1 MRGFTF
7 SGPVSRRLEEEEEEE
22 EGGQKDDAYGVQAT
36 AAFASFQPGAVF
48 EKEEDSTSDAPHV
61 DGEEQESAL
70 YPPPSPGGSGPAP
83 SARPAIPRGTVTSS
97 LSLRVRS
104 SRQLSRRRH
113 GDGKD
118 GPVVLRRRVPRSR
131 IRPLTR
137 RTSTERSR
145 KVRLRGYGPRPSRG
159 GESAEGEFGKREKR
173 GTEDSSASRRAE
185 KPPTLSCSR
194 SGRLPPRRRF
204 RRGRKGRATAAERVA
219 RGWRRMED
227 AWALERSCRGY
238 CKLGVVASDT
248 YDCLTSNSAYADS
261 ASRSE
266 IASPSPTS
274 IRPDNTVSVN
284 DVDYCEKASDEREE
298 GSRRSDERRAARD
311 FYRDA
316 DSPRSRY
323 EYDDYRSDAAELDVG
338 GRFGEDEAWENN
350 PDEERDRYGWLS
362 RRRVENYIIVENME
376 HRPYGDSLVTPGDAE
391 DTAEADLPRNSV
403 ADWRELFDRSDER
416 RTPRDWEGTS
426 DRDADFYRDSNSP
439 WSHREYDDY
448 RSDAAELEVEG
459 RFGEDEAWRNT
470 PDVEGTSDRDAD
482 FYRDSNGPRSR
493 REYDDYRS
501 DAAEL
506 EVEGRFGEDEPWRNT
521 PDVEGTSDRD
531 ADFYRDSDGPRSRR
545 QYDDYRSDAAEL
557 EVEGRFGED
566 EAWRNTPDVEGTSDR
581 DADFYRDS
589 DGPRSRR
596 QYNDYRS
603 DAAELEVEGRFGED
617 EAWRNAPD
625 EEYDRRGLLSERH
638 VEGDVVEDEECYP
651 YGDSLGTP
659 GDAEDT
665 GEADLPR
672 DGFMDRSEL
681 LNDEICIALWD
692 CEEEVREEFGSNDR
706 YAATCRWTELEESWK
721 SFVGWLGERWWG
733 SVSEESVR
741 TFMDSSERRRVGDI
755 VVSACFGDTPGGVCS
770 FTVKTESG
778 LLSLPLLIRRR
789 RYVCADLAEGDFSCP
804 IDMLRKLAR
813 ETYTHLLP
821 RPTTIPS
828 DPQSFSL
835 TRVVDDMWS
844 VLELVKSGWS
854 DVSRPHRIIQ
864 YLQNK
869 EGPSVTPAALICCVD
884 DDSPGYLFEI
894 IDAKGKSLK
903 VTFDKWGF
911 TFGSGLHFSGL
922 TSLLSHICEVDG
934 VHFVINCRFLLTAS
948 EPERPM

>member
-1 MRGFTF
+1 MR
-7 SGPVSRRLEEEEEEE
+7 SVELS
-22 EGGQKDDAYGVQAT
+22 AT
-36 AAFASFQPGAVF
+36 G
-48 EKEEDSTSDAPHV
+48 
-61 DGEEQESAL
+61 
-70 YPPPSPGGSGPAP
+70 
-83 SARPAIPRGTVTSS
+83 VTSF
-97 LSLRVRS
+97 RGREAAW
-104 SRQLSRRRH
+104 Q
-113 GDGKD
+113 D
-118 GPVVLRRRVPRSR
+118 R
-131 IRPLTR
+131 IRRGNTYDFPKMKM
-137 RTSTERSR
+137 SR
-145 KVRLRGYGPRPSRG
+145 ELPKRHESMMNSEDPDIEVVG
-159 GESAEGEFGKREKR
+159 G
-173 GTEDSSASRRAE
+173 D
-185 KPPTLSCSR
+185 
-194 SGRLPPRRRF
+194 
-204 RRGRKGRATAAERVA
+204 V
-219 RGWRRMED
+219 
-227 AWALERSCRGY
+227 
-238 CKLGVVASDT
+238 GVVASDT

-439 WSHREYDDY
+439 WSRREYDDY

-506 EVEGRFGEDEPWRNT
+506 EVEGRF
-521 PDVEGTSDRD
+521 
-531 ADFYRDSDGPRSRR
+531 
-545 QYDDYRSDAAEL
+545 
-557 EVEGRFGED
+557 
-566 EAWRNTPDVEGTSDR
+566 
-581 DADFYRDS
+581 
-589 DGPRSRR
+589 
-596 QYNDYRS
+596 
-603 DAAELEVEGRFGED
+603 
-617 EAWRNAPD
+617 
-625 EEYDRRGLLSERH
+625 
-638 VEGDVVEDEECYP
+638 
-651 YGDSLGTP
+651 
-659 GDAEDT
+659 
-665 GEADLPR
+665 
-672 DGFMDRSEL
+672 
-681 LNDEICIALWD
+681 
-692 CEEEVREEFGSNDR
+692 
-706 YAATCRWTELEESWK
+706 ATCRWTELEESWK

-741 TFMDSSERRRVGDI
+741 TFMDSSERRRVRDI

-789 RYVCADLAEGDFSCP
+789 RYVCTDLAEGDFSCP
-804 IDMLRKLAR
+804 INMLRKLAR

-884 DDSPGYLFEI
+884 DDSLGYLFEI

>member
-1 MRGFTF
+1 MPLKVFHAY
-7 SGPVSRRLEEEEEEE
+7 SRLLRF
-22 EGGQKDDAYGVQAT
+22 DDR
-36 AAFASFQPGAVF
+36 
-48 EKEEDSTSDAPHV
+48 
-61 DGEEQESAL
+61 ES
-70 YPPPSPGGSGPAP
+70 
-83 SARPAIPRGTVTSS
+83 RPARRATDKLAAYIPSKPAKYGIKTWVACDSKSSYAWKMQVYTGKAADADAAAGHGPEKNLGMRVVLDVTEGLRDRNVTCDNFFTSYELGQQLLKRNMTMVGTV
-97 LSLRVRS
+97 
-104 SRQLSRRRH
+104 
-113 GDGKD
+113 
-118 GPVVLRRRVPRSR
+118 
-131 IRPLTR
+131 
-137 RTSTERSR
+137 R
-145 KVRLRGYGPRPSRG
+145 KN
-159 GESAEGEFGKREKR
+159 
-173 GTEDSSASRRAE
+173 
-185 KPPTLSCSR
+185 KPE
-194 SGRLPPRRRF
+194 LPPALLSP
-204 RRGRKGRATAAERVA
+204 KGRAVFSSKFAFTSTTAAVSYVPKKNKNVLLVSTKHTEAEVSD
-219 RGWRRMED
+219 RRD
-227 AWALERSCRGY
+227 RKPVIILDYNRCKGGVDNLDKRSCRGY

-266 IASPSPTS
+266 IVSPSPTS

-323 EYDDYRSDAAELDVG
+323 EYDNYRSDAAKLDVG

-439 WSHREYDDY
+439 WSRREYDDY

-459 RFGEDEAWRNT
+459 RFGEDEA
-470 PDVEGTSDRDAD
+470 
-482 FYRDSNGPRSR
+482 
-493 REYDDYRS
+493 
-501 DAAEL
+501 
-506 EVEGRFGEDEPWRNT
+506 WRNT

-566 EAWRNTPDVEGTSDR
+566 EAWRN
-581 DADFYRDS
+581 
-589 DGPRSRR
+589 
-596 QYNDYRS
+596 
-603 DAAELEVEGRFGED
+603 
-617 EAWRNAPD
+617 APD
-625 EEYDRRGLLSERH
+625 EEYDCRGLLSERH

-659 GDAEDT
+659 GDGEDT

-778 LLSLPLLIRRR
+778 LLPLPLLIRRR

-804 IDMLRKLAR
+804 IDILRKLSR

-884 DDSPGYLFEI
+884 DDSLGYLFEI

-922 TSLLSHICEVDG
+922 TSLLSHIYAKAG
-934 VHFVINCRFLLTAS
+934 NFAS
-948 EPERPM
+948 DDDFICAHHTIDYNTTLFYG